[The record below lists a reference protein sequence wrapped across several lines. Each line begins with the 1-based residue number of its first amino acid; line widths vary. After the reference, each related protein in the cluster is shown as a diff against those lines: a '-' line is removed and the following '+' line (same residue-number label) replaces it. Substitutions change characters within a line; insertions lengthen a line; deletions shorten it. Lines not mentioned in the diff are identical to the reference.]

1 MLCPNQR
8 ENFYY
13 LGSESLQLAK
23 AAQLPGLVAQQ
34 INSLD
39 SVEAH
44 LREKRKEIPGLYWIE
59 PPKRERKANYA
70 IDAYFREALR
80 MSEPRAPKVL
90 AAIIVCCLRVPLCV
104 CVQAPRPPKQPS
116 VQDHQFYP
124 PRLFELLDKEIYLFR
139 KQIGY
144 KVRQLLMC
152 FGLQSCPAV
161 TGTSEP

>member
-1 MLCPNQR
+1 MHEKLKT
-8 ENFYY
+8 
-13 LGSESLQLAK
+13 LGESELRSF
-23 AAQLPGLVAQQ
+23 
-34 INSLD
+34 SLD
-39 SVEAH
+39 VPTGSVYQFEGEDF
-44 LREKRKEIPGLYWIE
+44 REKRKEIPGLYWIE